1 MLQSIAPYVA
11 RYSQVIATVTG
22 ITVEVADPQLVRI
35 AGTGSYAEG
44 VGSSIEHAGE
54 MYRHVLQG
62 NTTFVMTDPRENAL
76 CKRCKNL
83 GQCQET
89 LSVCTP
95 ILHNGRVI
103 GIIGMICF
111 TTEERNRMLA
121 NIAVYRD
128 FVEQMANTVTM
139 VAAEYQRGERTQ
151 RLLDMFLQIADMDNR
166 GILIFNTAGV
176 ISYLNDMARQTLGVS
191 AGTDLQNISARRT
204 GTLIL
209 DREEFEMHVDGQ
221 QSILLGR
228 LSDLDSDDPT
238 FYQALVFDLLPHY
251 TRLLSQGVH
260 AQEASGLRDIVGNSQ
275 PMRALKQQ
283 VVQIA
288 NTSST
293 VLITGESGTGK
304 EMFARAIHAASDRRD
319 KPFIPL
325 NCGAIPDALLES
337 ELFGYVS
344 GAFTGANPSGY
355 IGKFELAH
363 QGVIF
368 LDEIGAMP
376 LYLQVKLLRVLQD
389 RRVMRLGSNRVID
402 VDVRI
407 IAATNEHLPAL
418 IQQRMFRD
426 DLYYRLNVIPLTI
439 PPLRERSEDIPEL
452 ADFFLGKYCRLFS
465 KKRMHPT
472 ARLLE
477 ALAAYSWPGNVREF
491 ENTMEYLVNIIPEG
505 GSATVSL
512 LPAKIRAASTHPKPL
527 PETGPE
533 KSLLRDAA
541 SGFSGAS
548 PIAPAPSASQAP
560 LSSRPAIVP
569 LAQLE
574 AQAIA
579 QAVSLYGD
587 TVQGKQRAAQA
598 LGIGI
603 ATLYRKLRA

>member
-1 MLQSIAPYVA
+1 MLQAITPYVA
-11 RYSQVIATVTG
+11 RYSQIIATVTG
-22 ITVEVADPQLVRI
+22 ITVEVADPQLTRI
-35 AGTGSYAEG
+35 AGTGRYAEG

-62 NTTFVMTDPRENAL
+62 NTTFVMTNPRENEL

-83 GQCQET
+83 GQCRET

-95 ILHNGRVI
+95 ILHNGQVI
-103 GIIGMICF
+103 GIIGMICL
-111 TTEERNRMLA
+111 TSEERGRMLP

-128 FVEQMANTVTM
+128 FVEQMAYTIAM
-139 VAAEYQRGERTQ
+139 VAAEYQKGERTR
-151 RLLDMFLQIADMDNR
+151 RLLDMFLQIADLDNR
-166 GILIFNTAGV
+166 GIIIFNTTGG
-176 ISYLNDMARQTLGVS
+176 ISYLNDMARKTLGVH
-191 AGTDLQNISARRT
+191 GETDVQNILARRT

-209 DREEFEMHVDGQ
+209 DREEFEMSVDGR
-221 QSILLGR
+221 QSVLLGR
-228 LSDLDSDDPT
+228 ITDLNSDDPT

-251 TRLLSQGVH
+251 TRLLSQGAH
-260 AQEASGLRDIVGNSQ
+260 AQEVSGLRDIVGESQ
-275 PMRALKQQ
+275 IMRALKQQ

-288 NTSST
+288 HTSST

-389 RRVMRLGSNRVID
+389 RRVMRLGSNRIID

-407 IAATNEHLPAL
+407 IAATNERLPEL

-426 DLYYRLNVIPLTI
+426 DLYYRLNVIPLSI
-439 PPLRERSEDIPEL
+439 PPLRKRIEDIPEL
-452 ADFFLGKYCRLFS
+452 ADFFLDKYCRLFS
-465 KKRMHPT
+465 KKRIHPT

-477 ALAAYSWPGNVREF
+477 ALAAYTWPGNVREF
-491 ENTMEYLVNIIPEG
+491 ENSMEYLVNIIPDG

-512 LPAKIRAASTHPKPL
+512 LPAKICAASVALKS
-527 PETGPE
+527 GQE
-533 KSLLRDAA
+533 KGALTPQ
-541 SGFSGAS
+541 AS
-548 PIAPAPSASQAP
+548 PVLPAVSAAV
-560 LSSRPAIVP
+560 VP

-574 AQAIA
+574 AQAIE
-579 QAVSLYGD
+579 QALARYGD
-587 TVQGKQRAAQA
+587 TAQGKRKAAQA

-603 ATLYRKLRA
+603 ATLYRKLKQQDSAQNLRYSGQ

>member
-1 MLQSIAPYVA
+1 MLQAIAPYVA
-11 RYSQVIATVTG
+11 RYSQIIATVTG
-22 ITVEVADPQLVRI
+22 ITVEVADPQLTRI
-35 AGTGSYAEG
+35 AGTGRYAEG

-62 NTTFVMTDPRENAL
+62 NTTFVMTNPRENEL

-83 GQCQET
+83 GQCRET

-95 ILHNGRVI
+95 ILHNGQVI
-103 GIIGMICF
+103 GIIGMICL
-111 TTEERNRMLA
+111 TSEERGRMLP

-128 FVEQMANTVTM
+128 FVEQMAYTIAM
-139 VAAEYQRGERTQ
+139 VAAEYQKGERTR
-151 RLLDMFLQIADMDNR
+151 RLLDMFLQIADLDNR
-166 GILIFNTAGV
+166 GIIIFNTTGG
-176 ISYLNDMARQTLGVS
+176 ISYLNDMARKTLGVH
-191 AGTDLQNISARRT
+191 GETDVQNILARRT

-209 DREEFEMHVDGQ
+209 DREEFEMSVDGR
-221 QSILLGR
+221 QSVLLGR
-228 LSDLDSDDPT
+228 ITDLNSDDPT

-251 TRLLSQGVH
+251 TRLLSQGAH
-260 AQEASGLRDIVGNSQ
+260 AQEVPGLRDIVGESQ
-275 PMRALKQQ
+275 IMRALKQQ

-288 NTSST
+288 HTSST

-389 RRVMRLGSNRVID
+389 RRVMRLGSNRIID

-407 IAATNEHLPAL
+407 IAATNERLPEL

-426 DLYYRLNVIPLTI
+426 DLYYRLNVIPLSI
-439 PPLRERSEDIPEL
+439 PPLRKRIEDIPEL
-452 ADFFLGKYCRLFS
+452 ADFFLDKYCRLFS
-465 KKRMHPT
+465 KKRIHPT

-477 ALAAYSWPGNVREF
+477 ALAAYTWPGNVREF
-491 ENTMEYLVNIIPEG
+491 ENSMEYLVNIIPDG

-512 LPAKIRAASTHPKPL
+512 LPAKICAASVALKS
-527 PETGPE
+527 GQE
-533 KSLLRDAA
+533 KGALTPQ
-541 SGFSGAS
+541 AS
-548 PIAPAPSASQAP
+548 PVLPAVSAAV
-560 LSSRPAIVP
+560 VP

-574 AQAIA
+574 AQAIE
-579 QAVSLYGD
+579 QALARYGD
-587 TVQGKQRAAQA
+587 TAQGKRKAAQA

-603 ATLYRKLRA
+603 ATLYRKLKQQDSAQNLRYSGQ

>member
-1 MLQSIAPYVA
+1 MLHAIAPYVA
-11 RYSQVIATVTG
+11 RYSQIIATVTG
-22 ITVEVADPQLVRI
+22 INVEVADPQLIRI
-35 AGTGSYAEG
+35 AGTGRYAEG
-44 VGSSIEHAGE
+44 VGASIEHAGE

-62 NTTFVMTDPRENAL
+62 NTTFVMTNPRENDL

-83 GQCQET
+83 GQCRET

-95 ILHNGRVI
+95 ILHSGQVI

-111 TTEERNRMLA
+111 TSEERGRMLP
-121 NIAVYRD
+121 NIDVYRD
-128 FVEQMANTVTM
+128 FVEQMANTIAM
-139 VAAEYQRGERTQ
+139 VAAEYQKGERTQ
-151 RLLDMFLQIADMDNR
+151 RLLDMFLQIADLDNR
-166 GILIFNTAGV
+166 GIIIFNTAGG
-176 ISYLNDMARQTLGVS
+176 ISYLNDMARKTLGLS
-191 AGTDLQNISARRT
+191 GGTDVQNISARRT

-209 DREEFEMHVDGQ
+209 DREEFEMSVDGRH
-221 QSILLGR
+221 SVLLGR
-228 LSDLDSDDPT
+228 LTDLDSDDPT

-251 TRLLSQGVH
+251 TRLLSQGAH
-260 AQEASGLRDIVGNSQ
+260 AQEISGLRDIVGESRI
-275 PMRALKQQ
+275 MRDLKQQ

-288 NTSST
+288 QTSST

-389 RRVMRLGSNRVID
+389 RRVMRLGSNRIID

-407 IAATNEHLPAL
+407 IAATNEHLPEL

-426 DLYYRLNVIPLTI
+426 DLYYRLNVIPLNI
-439 PPLRERSEDIPEL
+439 PPLRMRSEDIPEL
-452 ADFFLGKYCRLFS
+452 ADFFLDKYCRLFS
-465 KKRMHPT
+465 KKRIHPT

-477 ALAAYSWPGNVREF
+477 ALAAYPWPGNVREF
-491 ENTMEYLVNIIPEG
+491 ENSMEYLVNIIPDG

-512 LPAKIRAASTHPKPL
+512 LPAKICAASAAAPPVQAVDPL
-527 PETGPE
+527 PLQAL
-533 KSLLRDAA
+533 SVA
-541 SGFSGAS
+541 STAV
-548 PIAPAPSASQAP
+548 
-560 LSSRPAIVP
+560 VP
-569 LAQLE
+569 LAQVE

-579 QAVSLYGD
+579 QALAHYGD
-587 TVQGKQRAAQA
+587 SAHGKRKAAQA

-603 ATLYRKLRA
+603 ATLYRKLKQGNATQTLRHVGQ